1 MRIVTLIALI
11 FLAAPFVRV
20 QVQDAEIRLTHW
32 PNGQVRSQIEARRN
46 LQGRMIRDGRAQ
58 LFHEDGSLW
67 GRGDFTNDQEQGR
80 WVWFDP
86 GGEVSAVCDYI
97 DGAGKYHDLLPNGKV
112 LREGKMIGTAREGQ
126 WREYYPSGRVKLE
139 GGYLNDQQHGRWTA
153 YTDQDSPVS
162 ETVRFEHGEIVER
175 F

>member
-11 FLAAPFVRV
+11 FLDAPFVRV
-20 QVQDAEIRLTHW
+20 QVQDAEVRLTHW
-32 PNGQVRSQIEARRN
+32 PNGQLRSQIEARRN
-46 LQGRMIRDGRAQ
+46 LQGRMIRDGEAHF
-58 LFHEDGSLW
+58 FHEDGRPW
-67 GRGDFTNDQEQGR
+67 GRGGFANDQEQGR

-86 GGEVSAVCDYI
+86 DGEVSAVCEYI
-97 DGAGKYHDLLPNGKV
+97 DGVGKYHALLPNGQV

-153 YTDQDSPVS
+153 YTDQDPPVS